1 MSLIQL
7 FAYPVSSTSIRL
19 VWRCQVP
26 GATVMLIEMKLTGG
40 EFSQIDSAPVSAG
53 SKSITDL
60 EPNTTY
66 FFRVRAYTLFGIG
79 GISDY
84 SNETSART
92 YAEHEAPGH
101 LSGRALN
108 GEAVLSWENRGAWQD
123 NVEVWKQD
131 ILTIGDG
138 SWSEATPPST
148 NHWFYEFCELK
159 DGTIFG
165 VGGFG
170 IAKSSDNGLT
180 WSVVKTGEFRSIG
193 CFANDVLL
201 AGRYDGYVFRSTDR
215 GVNWT
220 DVWHGDQQATI
231 IITDAEAGEGLIINY
246 SSQKPVMVEDFGAT
260 IYSLNQNWPRVGGYH
275 AQIIGNYVFY
285 STESHLYRGDLNFS
299 NWLEITPSGMSAGAV
314 VNFQVYPD
322 GVIVLKNRSA
332 GVWRSTDWGDNWTQ
346 KISFSYQSMAS
357 FATRESV
364 IIVGQTKS
372 DGAHVLVSPDRGDT
386 WEDRKTFGT
395 DMNTGL
401 EGMLILKNLR
411 LIVSNNYS
419 QYYVAKLHYTDA
431 DFSLYATLSGI
442 EVSYTDSEV
451 SPGNCYQYKVR
462 AKWVAEGGYNYSDFT
477 NVVMVCIPELPVI
490 DSFEIDTIKAESAS
504 FTWSAINA
512 DYYRVLLFNPITSDW
527 DERLYIDDPAVAA
540 AELSGLETE
549 TSYQVK
555 LAAGNGGGESLS
567 SELEFET
574 LPAEVRVILPHPEF
588 EVKAYL
594 TFWTPYLTLTP
605 VDSGIYSAEI
615 SGLFTDVRRVTDS
628 GSDLNRRS
636 SLSELESSE
645 EGYYF
650 QRSTRTIYV
659 KPEATDRVK
668 ALGVY
673 DTAPTRIDLGDVSRE
688 FRPASD
694 VSRPTSG
701 GVRFTER
708 RESLLSY
715 EPDYLEVKVGGQ
727 PFIRSKVSS
736 LAMSDDIYS
745 VSTSG
750 AVVDLNRDLPLE
762 VFSKNAYPDI
772 SPDLEGKE
780 IPVAYGLVNSVVP
793 IEVSSLSLAFKLA
806 NHSIAEVHQVT
817 DNGIPVAYSVDRLN
831 GVVVLS
837 ATPSGDI
844 VVDFVG
850 KTFSN
855 GSAITHPIDILIDI
869 FSAVGLE
876 GVLEV
881 TSLYRAK
888 SATPDLFAGIYID
901 TTETLSDLLDLI
913 QRSMPAVF
921 YETGEGKIAVKTSA
935 RYYHLAPELI
945 TSQRVTQPIS
955 EFVSALKLKYNHNH
969 YSDVWDV
976 YEVSFDRDGGIK
988 EVESPAA
995 DYPTAQA
1002 VASFIASYLNR
1013 SRVELEI
1020 AAIET
1025 ELLPGDRIISG
1036 SLTLRVES
1044 VSYNLDSLTMRV
1056 SGVVE

>member
-1 MSLIQL
+1 
-7 FAYPVSSTSIRL
+7 
-19 VWRCQVP
+19 
-26 GATVMLIEMKLTGG
+26 MLIEMKLTGG

-66 FFRVRAYTLFGIG
+66 FFRVRAYTLFGLG

-92 YAEHEAPGH
+92 YAEHEAPGE
-101 LSGRALN
+101 LSGRAVS
-108 GEAVLSWENRGAWQD
+108 GKVVLSWENRGAWQD
-123 NVEVWKQD
+123 WVELWKQD
-131 ILTIGDG
+131 PETLGQGT
-138 SWSEATPPST
+138 WSEGTPPST
-148 NHWFYEFCELK
+148 TQWFYEFCELK
-159 DGTIFG
+159 DGTLFG
-165 VGGFG
+165 AGYFG

-180 WSVVKTGEFRSIG
+180 WSVLKTGNFVSIA
-193 CFANDVLL
+193 CFSNDVLL
-201 AGRYDGYVFRSTDR
+201 AGDADGRVWRSTDR
-215 GVNWT
+215 GANWT
-220 DVWHGDQQATI
+220 QVWSGYMTARI
-231 IITDAEAGEGLIINY
+231 IITDAEDGEGLIINY
-246 SSQKPVMVEDFGAT
+246 GASKFGIIKDFGET
-260 IYSLNQNWPRVGGYH
+260 IYWTIQNIPRVGGVH
-275 AQIIGNYVFY
+275 AQIIGSYVFY
-285 STESHLYRGDLNFS
+285 SAENQIYRGDLNFS
-299 NWLEITPSGMSAGAV
+299 NWVEITPPDMSGYRI
-314 VNFQVYPD
+314 VNFEVYSD
-322 GVIVLKNRSA
+322 GVIVLKNQRK
-332 GVWRSTDWGDNWTQ
+332 GVWRSTDWGANWTQ
-346 KISFSYQSMAS
+346 KLTFDYQSLSS
-357 FATRESV
+357 FAARGKN
-364 IIVGQTKS
+364 IVVGETKS
-372 DGAHVLVSPDRGDT
+372 DGAHVLISYDRGDT
-386 WEDRKTFGT
+386 WQDLKTIGT
-395 DMNTGL
+395 NTNTHL
-401 EGMLILKNLR
+401 EGCYITRGWR
-411 LIVSNNYS
+411 LLVSNNDS

-431 DFSLYATLSGI
+431 DFLIYETLSGV
-442 EVSYTDSEV
+442 EVSYSDTDV
-451 SPGNCYQYKVR
+451 SADNCYRYKLR
-462 AKWVAEGGYNYSDFT
+462 AKWVTLGGFSYSDFS
-477 NVVMVCIPELPVI
+477 NVVSVCLPRLPAI
-490 DSFEIDTIKAESAS
+490 DSFEVSERASESAELI
-504 FTWSAINA
+504 WEVRRA
-512 DYYRVLLFNPITSDW
+512 DYYRLLVYNSATSLW
-527 DERLYIDDPAVAA
+527 DERLYIDDPAIVS
-540 AELSGLETE
+540 AELSGLTPEVT
-549 TSYQVK
+549 YQVK
-555 LAAGNGGGESLS
+555 LAAGNGGGEVLS
-567 SELEFET
+567 SAVEFET
-574 LPAEVRVILPHPEF
+574 LAAETRVILPHPEL
-588 EVKAYL
+588 EVEAYL
-594 TFWTPYLTLTP
+594 TLWTSYLTLT
-605 VDSGIYSAEI
+605 SEGEGIYSVEM
-615 SGLFTDVRRVTDS
+615 SCLFFDVRRVTDS
-628 GSDLNRRS
+628 GSDLTRVA
-636 SLSELESSE
+636 SLDLLEAAE
-645 EGYYF
+645 EGFYF
-650 QRSTRTIYV
+650 DITSRTLYL
-659 KPEATDRVK
+659 KPESTDQVK

-673 DTAPTRIDLGDVSRE
+673 DTATTRIDLGDVSRE

-701 GVRFTER
+701 GVRFSER
-708 RESLLSY
+708 RESLLNY
-715 EPDYLEVKVGGQ
+715 EPDYLEIKLGGQ
-727 PFIRSKVSS
+727 PFIKSKVSA

-750 AVVDLNRDLPLE
+750 PVVDLNRDLPLE
-762 VFSKNAYPDI
+762 VFTKNDYPDI

-793 IEVSSLSLAFKLA
+793 IEISSLSLAFKLA

-817 DNGIPVAYSVDRLN
+817 DNGIPVAYSIDRLN

-855 GSAITHPIDILIDI
+855 GSAITHPIDMLIDI

-876 GVLEV
+876 GVLDL

-888 SATPDLFAGIYID
+888 SATADLFAGIYID

-935 RYYHLAPELI
+935 RDYHLAPELI

-976 YEVSFDRDGGIK
+976 YEVSFDRDGGVK

-995 DYPTAQA
+995 DYPTSQA

>member
-1 MSLIQL
+1 
-7 FAYPVSSTSIRL
+7 
-19 VWRCQVP
+19 
-26 GATVMLIEMKLTGG
+26 MLIEMKLTGG

-53 SKSITDL
+53 SNSITDL

-66 FFRVRAYTLFGIG
+66 FFRVRALNIWLQE
-79 GISDY
+79 SEY
-84 SNETSART
+84 SNEASART
-92 YAEHEAPGH
+92 YGEHEAPGE
-101 LSGRALN
+101 LSGQAVA
-108 GEAVLSWENRGAWQD
+108 GKVVLSWENRGAWQD
-123 NVEVWKQD
+123 WVELWKQD
-131 ILTIGDG
+131 PETLGQGT
-138 SWSEATPPST
+138 WSEGTPPST
-148 NHWFYEFCELK
+148 TQWFYEFCELS
-159 DGTIFG
+159 DGTLFG
-165 VGGFG
+165 VGWFG
-170 IAKSSDNGLT
+170 IAKSTDNGET
-180 WSVVKTGEFRSIG
+180 WSVLKTGSFVSVA

-201 AGRYDGYVFRSTDR
+201 AGSHEGLVFRSTDK
-215 GVNWT
+215 GETWT
-220 DVWHGDQQATI
+220 QVWSGYQDSHI
-231 IITDAEAGEGLIINY
+231 IITDADAGEGICLNY
-246 SSQKPVMVEDFGAT
+246 GGQRRYMIEDFGAT
-260 IYSLNQNWPRVGGYH
+260 IYDSGQNWPRSGCWH
-275 AQIIGNYVFY
+275 AQIIGNYVFFSGEY
-285 STESHLYRGDLNFS
+285 QIYRGDLNFS
-299 NWLEITPSGMSAGAV
+299 NWVEITPEGMSNYSI
-314 VNFQVYPD
+314 VNFEVYSD
-322 GVIVLKNRSA
+322 GVIVLKNQYK
-332 GVWRSTDWGDNWTQ
+332 GVWRSTDWGDSWT
-346 KISFSYQSMAS
+346 KKLTFSYQSGTS
-357 FATRESV
+357 FAARGDV
-364 IIVGQTKS
+364 VVVGETKA
-372 DGAHVLVSPDRGDT
+372 DGAHVHISYDRGDN
-386 WEDRKTFGT
+386 WEDLKTIGT
-395 DMNTGL
+395 NTNTML
-401 EGMLILKNLR
+401 EGCYITRGWR
-411 LIVSNNYS
+411 LFVSNNYS
-419 QYYVAKLHYTDA
+419 QYYLVKLHYTDA
-431 DFSLYATLSGI
+431 EFSLYQTLSGV
-442 EVSYTDSEV
+442 EVSYTDSDV
-451 SPGNCYQYKVR
+451 SAGNCYRYKVR
-462 AKWVAEGGYNYSDFT
+462 AKWVVLGGYSYSEFS
-477 NVVMVCIPELPVI
+477 NIAMVCLPYLPVI
-490 DSFEIDTIKAESAS
+490 DSFEASELGSESVLL
-504 FTWSAINA
+504 TWEVRRA
-512 DYYRVLLFNPITSDW
+512 DYYRLLLLEGESW
-527 DERLYIDDPAVAA
+527 VERLYIDDPSVLS
-540 AELSGLETE
+540 AELSGLTPET
-549 TSYQVK
+549 TYQVK
-555 LAAGNGGGESLS
+555 LAAGNGGGEVLS
-567 SELEFET
+567 SAVEIET
-574 LPAEVRVILPHPEF
+574 LPSEVRVILPHPEF
-588 EVKAYL
+588 EVEALL
-594 TFWTPYLTLTP
+594 TLWTPYLSLTSEGEG
-605 VDSGIYSAEI
+605 VYSVVI
-615 SGLFTDVRRVTDS
+615 SGLFTDLRRVTDS
-628 GSDLNRRS
+628 GSDLTRRS
-636 SLSELESSE
+636 SLTELENAE

-650 QRSTRTIYV
+650 QRSTRTLYV

-688 FRPASD
+688 FRPVSD

-708 RESLLSY
+708 RESLLAY

-727 PFIRSKVSS
+727 AFIRSKVAS

-793 IEVSSLSLAFKLA
+793 IEISSLSLAFKLA

-817 DNGIPVAYSVDRLN
+817 DNGIPVAYSIDRLN

-855 GSAITHPIDILIDI
+855 GSAITHPIDMLIDI

-876 GVLEV
+876 GVLDL

-888 SATPDLFAGIYID
+888 SATADLFAGIYID

-935 RYYHLAPELI
+935 RDYHLAPELI

-976 YEVSFDRDGGIK
+976 YEVSFDRDGGVK

-995 DYPTAQA
+995 DYPTSQA

>member
-1 MSLIQL
+1 
-7 FAYPVSSTSIRL
+7 
-19 VWRCQVP
+19 
-26 GATVMLIEMKLTGG
+26 MLIEMKLTGG

-66 FFRVRAYTLFGIG
+66 FFRVRAYTLFGLG

-92 YAEHEAPGH
+92 YAEHEAPGE
-101 LSGRALN
+101 LSGRAVS
-108 GEAVLSWENRGAWQD
+108 GKVVLSWENRGAWQD

-131 ILTIGDG
+131 ILTLGDG
-138 SWSEATPPST
+138 SWYQATPPST
-148 NHWFYEFCELK
+148 TQWFYEFCELK

-165 VGGFG
+165 AGWFG
-170 IAKSSDNGLT
+170 IAKSTDNGET
-180 WSVVKTGEFRSIG
+180 WSVLKTGSFVSVA
-193 CFANDVLL
+193 CFSNDVLL
-201 AGRYDGYVFRSTDR
+201 AGDVDGRVFRSTDK
-215 GVNWT
+215 GATWT
-220 DVWHGDQQATI
+220 QVWSASNDARI
-231 IITDAEAGEGLIINY
+231 IITDADAGDGVIVFYSESHPGII
-246 SSQKPVMVEDFGAT
+246 EDFGAT
-260 IYSLNQNWPRVGGYH
+260 IYFSSQSWPRPGGIH
-275 AQIIGNYVFY
+275 AQIIGDYVFFCAGNQIF
-285 STESHLYRGDLNFS
+285 RGDSNFS
-299 NWLEITPSGMSAGAV
+299 NWVEITPPDMSGYRI
-314 VNFQVYPD
+314 VNFEVYSD
-322 GVIVLKNRSA
+322 GVIVLKNQNL
-332 GVWRSTDWGDNWTQ
+332 GVWRSTDWGDTWTQ
-346 KISFSYQSMAS
+346 KLTFSYVSLSS
-357 FATRESV
+357 FAARGSV
-364 IIVGQTKS
+364 VVVGETKS
-372 DGAHVLVSPDRGDT
+372 DGAHVHISYDRGDT
-386 WEDRKTFGT
+386 WQDLKTIGT
-395 DMNTGL
+395 NTNTEL
-401 EGMLILKNLR
+401 EGCYITRGWR
-411 LIVSNNYS
+411 LFVSNNYS

-431 DFSLYATLSGI
+431 EFSLYDTLSGV
-442 EVSYTDSEV
+442 EVSYSDSDV
-451 SPGNCYQYKVR
+451 LPGNCYSYKVR
-462 AKWVAEGGYNYSDFT
+462 AKWMVLGGYAYSAFS
-477 NVVMVCIPELPVI
+477 NVVRVCIPELPII
-490 DSFEIDTIKAESAS
+490 DSFEVSAVGSESVS
-504 FTWSAINA
+504 LTWEVRRA
-512 DYYRVLLFNPITSDW
+512 DYYRLLLLEGESW
-527 DERLYIDDPAVAA
+527 VERLYIDDPSVLS
-540 AELSGLETE
+540 AELSGLTPET
-549 TSYQVK
+549 TYQVK
-555 LAAGNGGGESLS
+555 LAAGNGGGEVLS
-567 SELEFET
+567 SALEFTT
-574 LPAEVRVILPHPEF
+574 LAAEVRVILPHPEF
-588 EVKAYL
+588 EVEAFL
-594 TFWTPYLTLTP
+594 TLWTPYLSLI
-605 VDSGIYSAEI
+605 SEGEGIYSSVV
-615 SGLFTDVRRVTDS
+615 SGLFTDVYRVTDS
-628 GSDLNRRS
+628 GSDLTRRS
-636 SLSELESSE
+636 SLTELESAE

-673 DTAPTRIDLGDVSRE
+673 DTSPTRIDLGDVSRE
-688 FRPASD
+688 FRPVSD

-708 RESLLSY
+708 RESLLAY

-727 PFIRSKVSS
+727 AFIRSKVAS

-793 IEVSSLSLAFKLA
+793 IEISSLSLAFKLA

-817 DNGIPVAYSVDRLN
+817 DNGIPVAYSIDRLN

-855 GSAITHPIDILIDI
+855 GSAITHPIDMLIDI

-876 GVLEV
+876 GVLDL

-888 SATPDLFAGIYID
+888 SATADLFAGIYID

-921 YETGEGKIAVKTSA
+921 YETGEGNIAVKTSA
-935 RYYHLAPELI
+935 RDYHLAPELI
-945 TSQRVTQPIS
+945 TSQRVTQPVS
-955 EFVSALKLKYNHNH
+955 EFVSALRVKYNHNH

-976 YEVSFDRDGGIK
+976 YEVSFDRDGGVK

-1002 VASFIASYLNR
+1002 VASFISSYLNR
-1013 SRVELEI
+1013 ARVELEI

>member
-1 MSLIQL
+1 
-7 FAYPVSSTSIRL
+7 
-19 VWRCQVP
+19 
-26 GATVMLIEMKLTGG
+26 MLIEMKLTGG

-66 FFRVRAYTLFGIG
+66 FFRVRALDLWLQK
-79 GISDY
+79 SDY
-84 SNETSART
+84 SNEASART
-92 YAEHEAPGH
+92 YAEHEAPGE
-101 LSGRALN
+101 LSGQAVA
-108 GEAVLSWENRGAWQD
+108 GKVVLSWENRGAWQD
-123 NVEVWKQD
+123 WVELWKQD
-131 ILTIGDG
+131 PETLGQGT
-138 SWSEATPPST
+138 WSKGTPPST
-148 NHWFYEFCELK
+148 TQWFYEFCELS
-159 DGTIFG
+159 DGTLFG
-165 VGGFG
+165 AGYFG
-170 IAKSSDNGLT
+170 IAKSEDNGLT
-180 WSVVKTGEFRSIG
+180 WSVLKTGSFVSVA
-193 CFANDVLL
+193 CFSNDILL
-201 AGRYDGYVFRSTDR
+201 AGDVDGRVFRSTDK
-215 GVNWT
+215 GETWT
-220 DVWHGDQQATI
+220 KVWSGYMDARI
-231 IITDAEAGEGLIINY
+231 IITDADAGEGICLNY
-246 SSQKPVMVEDFGAT
+246 GGQRRYMIEDFGAT
-260 IYSLNQNWPRVGGYH
+260 IYDSGQNWPRAGCWH
-275 AQIIGNYVFY
+275 AQIIGDYVFF
-285 STESHLYRGDLNFS
+285 SGGSQIYRGDLNFS
-299 NWLEITPSGMSAGAV
+299 NWVEITPPDMGGYTI
-314 VNFQVYPD
+314 VNFEVYSD
-322 GVIVLKNRSA
+322 GVIVLKNGYK
-332 GVWRSTDWGDNWTQ
+332 GVWRSTDWGATWTQ
-346 KISFSYQSMAS
+346 KISFSYQSLSS
-357 FATRESV
+357 FAARERV
-364 IIVGQTKS
+364 IVVGQTKS
-372 DGAHVLVSPDRGDT
+372 DGAHVLISRDRGDN
-386 WEDRKTFGT
+386 WLDLKTIGNNS
-395 DMNTGL
+395 NTKL
-401 EGMLILKNLR
+401 EGCYITRGLR
-411 LIVSNNYS
+411 LLISNNYA
-419 QYYVAKLHYTDA
+419 QYYEVKLHYTDA
-431 DFSLYATLSGI
+431 DFSLYETLAGV

-451 SPGNCYQYKVR
+451 LPGNCYQYKVR
-462 AKWVAEGGYNYSDFT
+462 AKWQTLGGYTYSSFS
-477 NVVMVCIPELPVI
+477 NVVGVCLPELPVI
-490 DSFEIDTIKAESAS
+490 DSFEVDDIGSESAS
-504 FTWSAINA
+504 LVWSAQRA
-512 DYYRVLLFNPITSDW
+512 DYYRILLFNPTSSLW
-527 DERLYIDDPAVAA
+527 EERLYIDDPAIDAV
-540 AELSGLETE
+540 ELSGLEPE

-555 LAAGNGGGESLS
+555 LAAGNGGGEVLS
-567 SELEFET
+567 SAVEFET

-588 EVKAYL
+588 EVEALL
-594 TFWTPYLTLTP
+594 TLWTPYLSLTSEGEG
-605 VDSGIYSAEI
+605 VYSVVI
-615 SGLFTDVRRVTDS
+615 SGLFTDLRRVTDS
-628 GSDLNRRS
+628 GSDLTRRS
-636 SLSELESSE
+636 SLTELESAE
-645 EGYYF
+645 DGFYF
-650 QRSTRTIYV
+650 RRSTRTLYV

>member
-1 MSLIQL
+1 
-7 FAYPVSSTSIRL
+7 
-19 VWRCQVP
+19 
-26 GATVMLIEMKLTGG
+26 MKLTGG

-66 FFRVRAYTLFGIG
+66 FFRVRAYTLFGLG

-92 YAEHEAPGH
+92 YAEHEAPGE
-101 LSGRALN
+101 LSGRAVS
-108 GEAVLSWENRGAWQD
+108 GKVVLSWENRGAWQD

-131 ILTIGDG
+131 ILTLGDG
-138 SWSEATPPST
+138 SWYQATPPST
-148 NHWFYEFCELK
+148 TQWFYEFCELS
-159 DGTIFG
+159 DGTLFG
-165 VGGFG
+165 VGWFG
-170 IAKSSDNGLT
+170 IAKSTDNGET
-180 WSVVKTGEFRSIG
+180 WSVLKTGYFVSVA
-193 CFANDVLL
+193 CFANDILL
-201 AGRYDGYVFRSTDR
+201 AGDTDGRVFRSTDR
-215 GVNWT
+215 GETWIQ
-220 DVWHGDQQATI
+220 VWSGYMSAKI
-231 IITDAEAGEGLIINY
+231 IITDADAGEGLVLNY
-246 SSQKPVMVEDFGAT
+246 GNQRRYMIEDFGAT
-260 IYSLNQNWPRVGGYH
+260 IYDSGENWPRSGCQH
-275 AQIIGNYVFY
+275 AQIIGEYVFF
-285 STESHLYRGDLNFS
+285 SGENQIYRGDLDFS
-299 NWLEITPSGMSAGAV
+299 NWVEITPLDIGGHRI
-314 VNFQVYPD
+314 VNFEVYSD
-322 GVIVLKNRSA
+322 GIVVLKSSHY
-332 GVWRSTDWGDNWTQ
+332 GVWRSTDWGDTLT
-346 KISFSYQSMAS
+346 KKLTFSYQSGTS
-357 FATRESV
+357 FAARGSV
-364 IIVGQTKS
+364 VVVGETKS
-372 DGAHVLVSPDRGDT
+372 DGAHVHISYDRGDT
-386 WEDRKTFGT
+386 WQDLKTIGT
-395 DMNTGL
+395 NTNTDL
-401 EGMLILKNLR
+401 EGCYITRGLR
-411 LIVSNNYS
+411 LFVSNNYDS
-419 QYYVAKLHYTDA
+419 GYPVKLHYTDA
-431 DFSLYATLSGI
+431 DFSLYETLAGI

-451 SPGNCYQYKVR
+451 LPGNCYQYKVR
-462 AKWVAEGGYNYSDFT
+462 AKWISITGYAYSNFS
-477 NVVMVCIPELPVI
+477 NVVRVCLPELPVI
-490 DSFEIDTIKAESAS
+490 DSFEVDDIGSESAS
-504 FTWSAINA
+504 FTWSVERA
-512 DYYRVLLFNPITSDW
+512 DYYRILLFNPISSLW
-527 DERLYIDDPAVAA
+527 EERLYIDDPAIDA
-540 AELSGLETE
+540 AELSGLEPE

-555 LAAGNGGGESLS
+555 LAAGNGGGEVLS
-567 SELEFET
+567 SAVEIET
-574 LPAEVRVILPHPEF
+574 LPSEVRVILPHPEF
-588 EVKAYL
+588 EVEALL
-594 TFWTPYLTLTP
+594 TLWTPYLSLTSEGEG
-605 VDSGIYSAEI
+605 VYSVVI
-615 SGLFTDVRRVTDS
+615 SGLFTDLRRVTDS
-628 GSDLNRRS
+628 GSDLTRRS
-636 SLSELESSE
+636 SLTELENAE

-650 QRSTRTIYV
+650 QRSTRTLYV

-688 FRPASD
+688 FRPVSD

-708 RESLLSY
+708 RESLLAY

-727 PFIRSKVSS
+727 AFIRSKVAS

-793 IEVSSLSLAFKLA
+793 IEISSLSLAFKLA

-817 DNGIPVAYSVDRLN
+817 DNGIPVAYSIDRLN

-855 GSAITHPIDILIDI
+855 GSAITHPIDMLIDI

-876 GVLEV
+876 GVLDL

-935 RYYHLAPELI
+935 RDYHLAPELI
-945 TSQRVTQPIS
+945 TSQRITQPIS

-976 YEVSFDRDGGIK
+976 YEVSFDRDGGVK

-995 DYPTAQA
+995 DYPTSQA

-1020 AAIET
+1020 AGIET
-1025 ELLPGDRIISG
+1025 ELLPGDRIISDTF
-1036 SLTLRVES
+1036 TLRVES
-1044 VSYNLDSLTMRV
+1044 VAFNLDSLTMRV
-1056 SGVVE
+1056 TGVME